1 VDRTRNPETLELKL
15 GLLDELVKT
24 NETQYGKILGG
35 RSQYISKK
43 KM

>member
-1 VDRTRNPETLELKL
+1 
-15 GLLDELVKT
+15 LLDELVKT

-43 KM
+43 KMWINYHTS